1 MHPLLADYRKLL
13 CYFLA
18 WLAAG
23 ALLGS
28 MLALAEAAPWRNA
41 LLFALPVCLTYGF
54 FALSAYY
61 LCRALP
67 LARREAYAVVLSYS
81 GASLAAGG
89 AWLLLCYAW
98 NDLLGNLGA
107 DWAAITLSRRLLVAL
122 FAAGLVMYLLS
133 LLAHDVLIAFES
145 IWVAECREA
154 EARVLAREAELQA
167 LRTQIDPHFLFNSLN
182 SISALTSIDADAAR
196 AMTISL
202 AEFFRQTLALSGRS
216 SITLAEEM
224 ALCKHFLAVEKIR
237 FGERLRTAIQ
247 VDAAAQDALLPAL
260 SLQPLL
266 ENALKHGIRNLT
278 DGGLISVTV
287 RVTGDRLSIAM
298 ENPVDALPAPVAG
311 NGVGLKNLRQRLQA
325 LYGERAQLAWRRTE
339 DLRFIVALSIPYE
352 RISHA

>member
-23 ALLGS
+23 TLLGA
-28 MLALAEAAPWRNA
+28 MLAMAEAAPWRNA
-41 LLFALPVCLTYGF
+41 LLFALPVCLAYGF

-67 LARREAYAVVLSYS
+67 LARRDAYTVVLSYS
-81 GASLAAGG
+81 GASLAAGCT
-89 AWLLLCYAW
+89 WLALCYTW

-107 DWAAITLSRRLLVAL
+107 DWAAITVSRRLLVAL
-122 FAAGLVMYLLS
+122 FAAGLVTYLLS
-133 LLAHDVLIAFES
+133 LLVHDVLIAFES
-145 IWVAECREA
+145 IWAAERREA
-154 EARVLAREAELQA
+154 EARALAREAELQV
-167 LRTQIDPHFLFNSLN
+167 LRAQIDPHFLFNSLN
-182 SISALTSIDADAAR
+182 SISALTSLDADAAR

-202 AEFFRQTLALSGRS
+202 AEFFRHTLALSGRS
-216 SITLAEEM
+216 SITFAEEM
-224 ALCKHFLAVEKIR
+224 TLCEHFLAVEKIR
-237 FGERLRTAIQ
+237 FGERLRTAIH

-266 ENALKHGIRNLT
+266 ENALKHGIRNLSE
-278 DGGLISVTV
+278 GGLISVTV

-298 ENPVDALPAPVAG
+298 ENPVDTAPTPASD

-339 DLRFIVALSIPYE
+339 DQRFVVALSIPYE
-352 RISHA
+352 RNAHA